1 MNILFVCAIGFSLLT
16 IDAKCQQGN
25 NNITYY
31 NTPAYSNEQAKPNRS
46 KAVTKDRKHK
56 KNNWNSNNG
65 TPFVPQQTQ
74 EFAQSSQSIDR
85 NNKQMHN
92 IQPYEESNMNNI
104 QQHQFSNVK
113 RHVKQ
118 REKDN
123 KNKRS
128 EFGTKTYK
136 YNNLDKRPVYT
147 EPNNI

>member
-65 TPFVPQQTQ
+65 TPFV
-74 EFAQSSQSIDR
+74 
-85 NNKQMHN
+85 H
-92 IQPYEESNMNNI
+92 
-104 QQHQFSNVK
+104 
-113 RHVKQ
+113 
-118 REKDN
+118 
-123 KNKRS
+123 
-128 EFGTKTYK
+128 
-136 YNNLDKRPVYT
+136 
-147 EPNNI
+147 